1 MEEICIYPRHSRM
14 LHRGFSPVVAGRGVL
29 LQLNHRA
36 WGMFAFVGWRTEEKK
51 VKTEPQRRRNLRRT
65 CDDFLPITPCYVW
78 CDLTEWE
85 SHRSRRTRRLTR
97 GGGGKSE
104 LPTLEDGTG
113 VRDAVKNLPVLISVL
128 IHNAWLAQH
137 MYFSQSESTAVFQL
151 PTEAIS
157 RETTDSS
164 VEQIDVCFSVLLL

>member
-1 MEEICIYPRHSRM
+1 MR
-14 LHRGFSPVVAGRGVL
+14 
-29 LQLNHRA
+29 
-36 WGMFAFVGWRTEEKK
+36 
-51 VKTEPQRRRNLRRT
+51 EPQIEKDQKTN
-65 CDDFLPITPCYVW
+65 
-78 CDLTEWE
+78 E
-85 SHRSRRTRRLTR
+85 

-104 LPTLEDGTG
+104 LPTSEDGTG

-137 MYFSQSESTAVFQL
+137 MYFSQFKSTAVFQL